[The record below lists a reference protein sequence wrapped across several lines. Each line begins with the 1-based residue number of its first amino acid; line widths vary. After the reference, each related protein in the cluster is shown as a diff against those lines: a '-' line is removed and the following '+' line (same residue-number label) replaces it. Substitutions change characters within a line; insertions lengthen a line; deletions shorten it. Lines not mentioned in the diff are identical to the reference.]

1 MRTKKRV
8 EIKNFNNFDNNSN
21 DVCAE
26 KFYNYLPTNK
36 LNNSIGVKSAS
47 FPYSATDPE
56 EYELNLQS
64 KNVQSVEGIAYFKQ
78 YFAHNGVTTHRLLV
92 YDGSKVYINQML
104 DDSSDIFW
112 LYDLTFNTAP
122 ITLAYKKDD
131 SDAIILA
138 SKDEMK
144 IWKTGYSPYTISDVP
159 IITSMCMN
167 EGVLFCTIVDPA
179 FKIWYATNLDAEN
192 VGNIS
197 KNSGYISLED
207 DLGYARKIITF
218 NESVYVFRDY
228 GITKID
234 SYQGNFSINQVY
246 LSNTK
251 IYADTINV
259 CGNMVLYLTK
269 EGIHTFNGVK
279 VGKLNIDLSNIDV
292 ECDNAVASSIQN
304 KYYLALRVNF
314 NDENAILCENEEFV
328 NNVLLAIDVNN
339 NSYEIVRGIDI
350 KNLLPIKTEE
360 FEKMLVIFNSVY
372 KDKVGEIVN
381 IPICMEDNLPKYWH
395 SGELVDSCNNKL
407 FTKLFVEAD
416 EGVKFKLIY
425 DDKELTLTT
434 YKKGLNQFMFKI
446 SCNQIKLE
454 ISSSNKFAQVDNV
467 YLDYYEY

>member
-8 EIKNFNNFDNNSN
+8 EIKNFNNFNSN
-21 DVCAE
+21 SNEVYAE

-36 LNNSIGVKSAS
+36 LNNSVGIKSAS

-104 DDSSDIFW
+104 DDSADIFW

-122 ITLAYKKDD
+122 IILAYKKDD

-144 IWKTGYSPYTISDVP
+144 IWKTGYSPYTISNVP

-218 NESVYVFRDY
+218 NESVYVFSDY

-234 SYQGNFSINQVY
+234 SYQGNFSVNQVY

-251 IYADTINV
+251 IYTDTITV
-259 CGNMVLYLTK
+259 CGNMVLFLTK

-279 VGKLNIDLSNIDV
+279 VSKLSIDLSALNIV
-292 ECDNAVASSIQN
+292 CENAVASSIQN
-304 KYYLALRVNF
+304 KYYLALRINF
-314 NDENAILCENEEFV
+314 NDENSILCENSEFI
-328 NNVLLAIDVNN
+328 NNVLVVVDVTN
-339 NSYEIVRGIDI
+339 NSYQIVRGVDI
-350 KNLLPIKTEE
+350 KNMLPVKTEE
-360 FEKMLVIFNSVY
+360 FEKMLVIFNSEH
-372 KDKVGEIVN
+372 KNKIGEIVN
-381 IPICMEDNLPKYWH
+381 TSVCMEDALPKLWQ
-395 SGELVDSCNNKL
+395 SGELVRGLNNKL
-407 FTKLFVEAD
+407 FTKLYAQAD

-425 DDKELTLTT
+425 DNKELSFTT
-434 YKKGLNQFMFKI
+434 YQKGLNQFMFKI
-446 SCNQIKLE
+446 PCKQIKLE
-454 ISSSNKFAQVDNV
+454 ISSSYASASVDDV